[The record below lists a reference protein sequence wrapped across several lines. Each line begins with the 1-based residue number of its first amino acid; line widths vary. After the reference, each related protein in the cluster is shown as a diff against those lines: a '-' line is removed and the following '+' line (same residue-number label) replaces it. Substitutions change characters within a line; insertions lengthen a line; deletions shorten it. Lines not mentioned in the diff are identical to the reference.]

1 MTEVQI
7 GDRQVPVP
15 PFNGRKVILAARAIQ
30 QITKRVP
37 DITSRMAEFSRRY
50 SQENA
55 TVITRDMAL
64 AIPTWR
70 EPLAHVT
77 DEQWSER
84 GGTLTIPA
92 TPGFGEQIAAI
103 FPDLL
108 DAAEG
113 EVLRLLALAVI
124 PNSDL
129 ARAAAEGDVKGALAK
144 ESDRILDEASL
155 TQLVE
160 LADATAQ
167 MIRDELEAN
176 RDPLSRLRGLV
187 LRDAKEQDETPV
199 EDVPVEDRP
208 VEEASDAF
216 RQAMMEAQ
224 DQKQQDS
231 FTSSPEPTDG
241 PQAEPSTAPP
251 GGSSPVSVS

>member
-1 MTEVQI
+1 MTEVAI
-7 GDRQVPVP
+7 GDRRVALP

-37 DITSRMAEFSRRY
+37 DITSRMADFARRY

-77 DEQWSER
+77 DEQWAER

-92 TPGFGEQIAAI
+92 TPGFGEQIAAV

-108 DAAEG
+108 DAAES

-129 ARAAAEGDVKGALAK
+129 ARAAAEGDVKAALGK
-144 ESDRILDEASL
+144 EADRILDEASL

-176 RDPLSRLRGLV
+176 RGPLSRLRKLV
-187 LRDAKEQDETPV
+187 MRDPDDAAAV
-199 EDVPVEDRP
+199 EDQAVEDRP

-216 RQAMMEAQ
+216 RQARTEVAAATPPP
-224 DQKQQDS
+224 S
-231 FTSSPEPTDG
+231 STSSPGPTDG
-241 PQAEPSTAPP
+241 PPSEPSTAPP
-251 GGSSPVSVS
+251 GDSSLASVN